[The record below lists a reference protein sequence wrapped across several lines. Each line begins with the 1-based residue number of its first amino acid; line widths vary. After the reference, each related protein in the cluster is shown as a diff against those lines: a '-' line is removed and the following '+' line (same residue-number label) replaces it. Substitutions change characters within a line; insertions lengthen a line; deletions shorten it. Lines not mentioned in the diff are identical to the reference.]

1 MKNFMILGVV
11 ALVLLGGV
19 FLFKKSTKTNQPV
32 TTESVVSSSQPEVTL
47 TPEASASTRPVVS
60 QTEVVLGAS
69 GFSPATVI
77 IKAGAKV
84 VWTNKSGGMA
94 TVNSDPHPQHTDY
107 APLNL
112 GRFSDG
118 GTLELVFDKAGTYK
132 YHNHLNAS
140 QTGTVIVE

>member
-1 MKNFMILGVV
+1 MVLGVV

-19 FLFKKSTKTNQPV
+19 FLFKKTMTSKQPV
-32 TTESVVSSSQPEVTL
+32 ATENVAPGLKPEITLAPEV
-47 TPEASASTRPVVS
+47 SASTKPETSPV
-60 QTEVVLGAS
+60 EIILGVDN
-69 GFSPATVI
+69 FSSVTVT
-77 IKAGAKV
+77 IKTGSKV

-107 APLNL
+107 QPLNL

-132 YHNHLNAS
+132 YHNHLDAS
-140 QTGTVIVE
+140 QAGTVIVE